1 MRVGS
6 PVWKC
11 VREAAR
17 CFLKAEKVEVSA
29 NEHNIDL
36 LDNLSKKIA
45 DLQPQ
50 KIYFPTYQT
59 RNSTEVIMQCDDVKI
74 MICDQEPDYNIN
86 WLPSKEINGIPAFIG
101 MVEELAEAGYP
112 GCVGCIG
119 SVDESP
125 WDEGLSRL
133 NIFSEK

>member
-17 CFLKAEKVEVSA
+17 CFLKAESVEIIA
-29 NEHNIDL
+29 NEDNVDL
-36 LDNLSKKIA
+36 LDALSKRIA
-45 DLQPQ
+45 ELQPQ
-50 KIYFPTYQT
+50 KVNFPTYQNT
-59 RNSTEVIMQCDDVKI
+59 NLTEIVINCDNVSI
-74 MICDQEPDYNIN
+74 MISKKEPDAKIN
-86 WLPSKEINGIPAFIG
+86 WLPSEKINGISTFIQ

-119 SVDESP
+119 SIDEKP
-125 WDEGLSRL
+125 WNEEVSRL
-133 NIFSEK
+133 NIFSE

>member
-17 CFLKAEKVEVSA
+17 CFLKAENVEIIA
-29 NEHNIDL
+29 NEDNVDL
-36 LDNLSKKIA
+36 LDALSKRIA
-45 DLQPQ
+45 ELQPQ
-50 KIYFPTYQT
+50 KVNFPTYQNT
-59 RNSTEVIMQCDDVKI
+59 NLTEIVINCDNVSI
-74 MICDQEPDYNIN
+74 MISKKEPDAKIN
-86 WLPSKEINGIPAFIG
+86 WLPSEKINGISTFIQ

-119 SVDESP
+119 SIDEKP
-125 WDEGLSRL
+125 WNEEISRL
-133 NIFSEK
+133 NIFRE

>member
-17 CFLKAEKVEVSA
+17 CFLKADKVDIFASKD
-29 NEHNIDL
+29 NIDL
-36 LDNLSKKIA
+36 LDNVSKKIA
-45 DLQPQ
+45 ELQPQ
-50 KIYFPTYQT
+50 KINFPTYQNI
-59 RNSTEVIMQCDDVKI
+59 NSNEIIIKCDGVNI
-74 MICDQEPDYNIN
+74 MICEKEPDARIN
-86 WLPSKEINGIPAFIG
+86 WIPSEKISGISVFIE

-119 SVDESP
+119 SVDENP
-125 WDEGLSRL
+125 WNEELSRL
-133 NIFSEK
+133 NIFSE